1 MHSVREQRD
10 KHIALH
16 IEVIR
21 SIASS
26 QTDETKAS
34 ILSSSISQIRSSI
47 ILDRIKIKEVLCIF
61 YERALTVG
69 LQLSALAD
77 LNIEYCFQICEQ
89 LQKQLDEVPR
99 DERDC
104 KLGMLFGVPI
114 SLKDSLM
121 IESKV
126 F

>member
-1 MHSVREQRD
+1 MHSVRQQRD

-26 QTDETKAS
+26 QTDETKTS

-99 DERDC
+99 DERDS